1 MRLSAGATAMSA
13 ERFVQMTGLLLALA
27 GSLALCGLSYDT
39 FRTDSV
45 ARATIVRCAL

>member
-1 MRLSAGATAMSA
+1 MSP

-39 FRTDSV
+39 VRTES
-45 ARATIVRCAL
+45 AGRATIVRCVS